1 MSDPK
6 PALTQAEAAAIDF
19 LLSEEGFSVLER
31 GVQCVLE
38 SARSPQ
44 AQKAAKLVADIRCE
58 RIGENMAMDQLAA
71 ILRHS
76 DPDL

>member
-1 MSDPK
+1 MPDLK
-6 PALTQAEAAAIDF
+6 PERTQAEAAAIDF
-19 LLSEEGFSVLER
+19 LLSEEGFFVLER

-38 SARSPQ
+38 QARSPL
-44 AQKAAKLVADIRCE
+44 AQKAVRLVTDIKCE
-58 RIGENMAMDQLAA
+58 RMGENMAMDQLAA